1 MSDLLQRDLRAVL
14 DGEVRF
20 DAASR
25 ALYATDASVYQIEPR
40 GVVVPRSPDDVVR
53 TVAVA
58 ARHGVSLTPRGG
70 GTSQAGQAIG
80 AGLVLDT
87 SKYLNRVLAIDPEA
101 RTARVQPG
109 VVLDD
114 LNAALKPHHLRFAPD
129 VSSSSRATVG
139 GMIANNSSG
148 ARSVVY
154 GKTIDHVRDLQVV
167 LADARVAHFRPLSAA
182 DLAVARGAHGIE
194 GDAYRAIPALAAGA
208 RE

>member
-40 GVVVPRSPDDVVR
+40 GVIVPRSPDDVVR
-53 TVAVA
+53 TVATA

-87 SKYLNRVLAIDPEA
+87 SKYLNRILAIDPEA

-109 VVLDD
+109 D
-114 LNAALKPHHLRFAPD
+114 
-129 VSSSSRATVG
+129 
-139 GMIANNSSG
+139 
-148 ARSVVY
+148 
-154 GKTIDHVRDLQVV
+154 Q
-167 LADARVAHFRPLSAA
+167 RVEAHRL
-182 DLAVARGAHGIE
+182 
-194 GDAYRAIPALAAGA
+194 
-208 RE
+208 